1 MMTNGGFEGYDEMRA
16 KFQALMRI
24 TDVIENDAAPKV
36 CQVMR
41 KTAATKLKDSDA
53 IDTGTLRASVQAKA
67 AEFVKRK
74 GLTTVEMGIE
84 TSVPYAQYIEYGTGP
99 LGDPE
104 VPHTERMT
112 WVYMGDDGKFH
123 VAKSQEP
130 RPFMRPAL
138 YDNRQVIKK
147 ILEKTIKEVWEQ

>member
-1 MMTNGGFEGYDEMRA
+1 MTDGFEGYGEMRA
-16 KFQALMRI
+16 KFQALMRV
-24 TDVIENDAAPKV
+24 TDIIEHDAAPEV

-41 KTAATKLKDSDA
+41 RTASKKLKDSDA
-53 IDTGTLRASVQAKA
+53 IDTGALRASVQAKSA
-67 AEFVKRK
+67 DFVKRR

-84 TSVPYAQYIEYGTGP
+84 TAVPYAQYIEYGTGP

-104 VPHTERMT
+104 VPHTEKES
-112 WVYMGDDGKFH
+112 WVYMGDDGQFH
-123 VAKSQEP
+123 VARTQEP

-147 ILEKTIKEVWEQ
+147 ILEKKIKEVWEQ

>member
-1 MMTNGGFEGYDEMRA
+1 MTNGFEGYEEMRA
-16 KFQALMRI
+16 KFQALMRV
-24 TDVIENDAAPKV
+24 TDIIEEDVAPKV

-41 KTAATKLKDSDA
+41 RTASKKLKDSDA
-53 IDTGTLRASVQAKA
+53 IDTGALRASVQAKSA
-67 AEFVKRK
+67 DFVKRR

-84 TSVPYAQYIEYGTGP
+84 TAVPYAQFIEYGTGP

-104 VPHTERMT
+104 VPHTEKMR
-112 WVYMGDDGKFH
+112 WVYMGDDGEFH
-123 VAKSQEP
+123 VGVSQEP

-147 ILEKTIKEVWEQ
+147 IIQREIKEVWEQ